1 MSKIKALLL
10 TQGMHGMI
18 SQVEGLAN
26 ALNLSFKHQ
35 NIKLKKFWEFI
46 PPLLTPVSLKVLK
59 SQFIFDSKIV
69 ISCGRKSVIPSLAL
83 KKKYKNKI
91 FTIHIQDPKVS
102 PNKFDLI
109 ICPNHDGLSGK
120 NILNTIGSIH
130 YLKLD
135 EIEKNKNYLQIDRE
149 NKKIVAFIIG
159 GPNNY
164 YNYSENQVNE
174 MFNKVK
180 TIFTQDKYKLII
192 IPSYRTPPEIIKM
205 AFNTFS
211 HNHMVIKTIDK
222 KAYMSALA
230 LSDYIIVTCDS
241 TSMISEAAMTGKPI
255 YIANMKARKHNI
267 RFLNFFDEFKKLNII
282 KDLEDRVDL
291 WSYNKLDEVN
301 RIAPLIK
308 ERIKN
313 HDVN

>member
-1 MSKIKALLL
+1 
-10 TQGMHGMI
+10 
-18 SQVEGLAN
+18 
-26 ALNLSFKHQ
+26 
-35 NIKLKKFWEFI
+35 
-46 PPLLTPVSLKVLK
+46 
-59 SQFIFDSKIV
+59 
-69 ISCGRKSVIPSLAL
+69 
-83 KKKYKNKI
+83 
-91 FTIHIQDPKVS
+91 
-102 PNKFDLI
+102 
-109 ICPNHDGLSGK
+109 
-120 NILNTIGSIH
+120 
-130 YLKLD
+130 
-135 EIEKNKNYLQIDRE
+135 
-149 NKKIVAFIIG
+149 
-159 GPNNY
+159 
-164 YNYSENQVNE
+164 
-174 MFNKVK
+174 
-180 TIFTQDKYKLII
+180 
-192 IPSYRTPPEIIKM
+192 
-205 AFNTFS
+205 
-211 HNHMVIKTIDK
+211 MVIKTIDK

>member
-1 MSKIKALLL
+1 M
-10 TQGMHGMI
+10 
-18 SQVEGLAN
+18 
-26 ALNLSFKHQ
+26 
-35 NIKLKKFWEFI
+35 
-46 PPLLTPVSLKVLK
+46 
-59 SQFIFDSKIV
+59 
-69 ISCGRKSVIPSLAL
+69 
-83 KKKYKNKI
+83 
-91 FTIHIQDPKVS
+91 
-102 PNKFDLI
+102 
-109 ICPNHDGLSGK
+109 
-120 NILNTIGSIH
+120 LNTVGSIH

-135 EIEKNKNYLQIDRE
+135 EIEKNKNYLKIDRE